1 MSVTPCLIVLVS
13 TPDYSVLLISRLSII
28 LAIIYH
34 LLLELSAA
42 LLRILL
48 YMDSSYS
55 GGQVGLFVSG
65 KNAVYAVT
73 LVQLTTP

>member
-13 TPDYSVLLISRLSII
+13 TPGYSVLLISRLSII

-34 LLLELSAA
+34 LLLELSAS

-48 YMDSSYS
+48 Y
-55 GGQVGLFVSG
+55 
-65 KNAVYAVT
+65 N
-73 LVQLTTP
+73 TTNIIDDRYILALAELDD